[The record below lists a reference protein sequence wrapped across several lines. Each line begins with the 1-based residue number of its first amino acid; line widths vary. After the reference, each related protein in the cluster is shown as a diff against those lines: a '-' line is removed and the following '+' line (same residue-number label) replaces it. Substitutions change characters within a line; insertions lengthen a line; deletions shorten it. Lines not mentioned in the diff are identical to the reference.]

1 MQAARGEFRGE
12 LAKLFGGERSSLVAT
27 GFRLN
32 RLWCSCRVSNI
43 PEVCRSTDISN
54 MQTTD
59 PKEKIDKYF
68 GFVVRACSFMCF
80 RVLEIGFS
88 SCIFSVSVCLVSGIF
103 CCLDGNIYLLA
114 CP

>member
-114 CP
+114 CS